1 MLFVSGDNQRIPQAK
16 NCFINSPGLLTYVA
30 GDSIV
35 RRRLILVSALCVT
48 MSGLL
53 MVVSAQEDIT
63 PEQRAAQ
70 AVDQRKA
77 LFKTLRFNLIPVAG
91 MAQGAPFDA
100 EVAERNARRI
110 GVIASMIPEVM
121 AEDTRGFEVETTA
134 LDSIWDNM
142 SDLSDKAQA
151 LEDNAIAFADAASTG
166 EFATA
171 MGAFRALGGSC
182 GNCHDTYRV
191 END

>member
-1 MLFVSGDNQRIPQAK
+1 MPIVYRDNQRIPQAE
-16 NCFINSPGLLTYVA
+16 NCFINSSGLLTYVA
-30 GDSIV
+30 GVSII
-35 RRRLILVSALCVT
+35 RKILILVSALCLTV
-48 MSGLL
+48 SGLL
-53 MVVSAQEDIT
+53 MVVSAQDDIT

-77 LFKTLRFNLIPVAG
+77 LFETLRFNLIPFAG
-91 MAQGAPFDA
+91 LAQGAPFNA

-142 SDLSDKAQA
+142 SDLSDKALA

-191 END
+191 DND